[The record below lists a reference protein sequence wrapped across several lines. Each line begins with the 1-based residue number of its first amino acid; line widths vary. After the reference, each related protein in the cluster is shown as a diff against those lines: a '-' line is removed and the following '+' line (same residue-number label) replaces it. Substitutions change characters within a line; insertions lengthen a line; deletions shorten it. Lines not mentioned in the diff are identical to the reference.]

1 MMILTPTQRF
11 AEVGVLHSRG
21 LTMTVYN
28 QGRHRRIAEH
38 VVDAFIGTAMGVVL
52 VVLLWLFYLL
62 FTLPR

>member
-21 LTMTVYN
+21 WTMTVYQ
-28 QGRHRRIAEH
+28 QGKHRRLAEH

-52 VVLLWLFYLL
+52 VVVIWLTYQLC
-62 FTLPR
+62 TLPR